1 MTTPHGLESESRFH
15 TTDAK
20 YRQYTASAMQ
30 KAIESKKITED
41 DADLIRKFLRES
53 KATGK
58 KKISDA
64 RCFKIVLSL
73 IAIRH
78 FFPEPFRQ
86 CSIDNV
92 YDAIEKIKNVRK
104 PDGSTP
110 YKDNTVA
117 DYIRFMKRF
126 FRWMVEN
133 GHSTIPDKKLM
144 GISPPAYRYDM
155 KTADDIF
162 TKEEI
167 RDMLNACQNSR
178 DRAIVA
184 TTYDGACRI
193 GEIGTLRWNQ
203 VEFTDVNATIKVRFK
218 TEKIRL
224 IPLFMA
230 KEYLIAWRN
239 DYPGDPSGENYVF
252 LTSGGGRS
260 RKGRHQLQ
268 YAGIAKQIKIIAA
281 RAGIKRHVTP
291 HIFRHS
297 KITHL
302 VRDRMQ
308 ESMIKKIGWG
318 TLTTTMLEKCYAHV
332 EDEDVLNEAARI
344 ANVQIDD
351 KPKSTVLEPR
361 QCPHCGTVAA
371 PTQTWCPA
379 CGTAL
384 TGEARDKL
392 KSATEQA
399 ETLPWFKE
407 IETKWQKQL
416 EDMQNQIIQLQ
427 KGKGSA

>member
-1 MTTPHGLESESRFH
+1 MTAPTSPSESSSRFH
-15 TTDAK
+15 TTDMK
-20 YRQYTASAMQ
+20 YREYAASAMR
-30 KAIESKKITED
+30 KAVASNKITED
-41 DADLIRKFLRES
+41 DAGLIRKFLQES

-58 KKISDA
+58 TKISDA

-73 IAIRH
+73 IAIRQ
-78 FFPEPFRQ
+78 FFPVQFRD
-86 CSIDNV
+86 CKMDDV
-92 YDAIEKIKNVRK
+92 YAAIESIRTAEKD
-104 PDGSTP
+104 DGTSR
-110 YKDNTVA
+110 YKQNTVA

-126 FRWMVEN
+126 FRWMVKKN
-133 GHSTIPDKKLM
+133 HSAIPPEDLTEIK
-144 GISPPAYRYDM
+144 PPAYQYDT

-167 RDMLNACQNSR
+167 RDMLEACQNSR

-184 TTYDGACRI
+184 TLYDGACRV
-193 GEIGTLRWNQ
+193 GEIGTLKWNQ
-203 VEFTDVNATIKVRFK
+203 VQITDVNALITVRFK
-218 TEKIRL
+218 TEKTRK

-239 DYPGDPSGENYVF
+239 DYPGDASGDNYVF
-252 LTSGGGRS
+252 LTSGGGRN

-268 YAGIAKQIKIIAA
+268 YAGIAKQIKKIAE
-281 RAGIKRHVTP
+281 RAGISRHITP

-318 TLTTTMLEKCYAHV
+318 NLTTTMLEKCYAHV
-332 EDEDVLNEAARI
+332 EDEDVINEAARV
-344 ANVQIDD
+344 AGVEIDD
-351 KPKSTVLEPR
+351 TPKSRVLEPR

-384 TGEARDKL
+384 TKEAQDKI
-392 KSATEQA
+392 KVATEQA
-399 ETLPWFKE
+399 EQLPEFKVLLQRMEEMQKE
-407 IETKWQKQL
+407 IIALKTA
-416 EDMQNQIIQLQ
+416 
-427 KGKGSA
+427 KGSA